1 MQMNSRPRPTEVESK
16 NKVGNYVEQS
26 LCTKCLFY
34 LRSKSKDA
42 RRRGNTKSADCSEQ
56 MLSLLEELQVR
67 KMLPLHESSDYYYAG
82 QKDISDIIYSERK
95 KYRQNFK
102 IKLLDPN
109 GLPVI
114 IVIASRQSFVL
125 LLEDSSNDEGQYA
138 KGIDMMLGK
147 LLESHDLIE
156 KLLSQLSP
164 YFSNAMQL
172 LSTNKD
178 RSIVVFILTQI
189 FSSTSLTNYL
199 GISGILQR
207 TSASQIKPFVELVD
221 SKLSSLKED
230 VDLSINNQIKDQN
243 RSTTRYFKQEK
254 GPTI

>member
-1 MQMNSRPRPTEVESK
+1 MQEEEEIQRVLTPVNRCYLYWRSSK
-16 NKVGNYVEQS
+16 
-26 LCTKCLFY
+26 
-34 LRSKSKDA
+34 
-42 RRRGNTKSADCSEQ
+42 
-56 MLSLLEELQVR
+56 VR
-67 KMLPLHESSDYYYAG
+67 KLLPLHEASDYYYAG
-82 QKDISDIIYSERK
+82 LKDFSDIIYSERK
-95 KYRQNFK
+95 KYRQNIK

-114 IVIASRQSFVL
+114 IVTASRQSFVL

-147 LLESHDLIE
+147 LLESHDLSE

-164 YFSNAMQL
+164 YLSNAMQL
-172 LSTNKD
+172 LSTNED
-178 RSIVVFILTQI
+178 RSIVIFILTQI

-207 TSASQIKPFVELVD
+207 TSASQMKPFVELVD

-230 VDLSINNQIKDQN
+230 VDLSISNHIKDLNVRIDQQQDILN
-243 RSTTRYFKQEK
+243 KKTDLMT
-254 GPTI
+254 